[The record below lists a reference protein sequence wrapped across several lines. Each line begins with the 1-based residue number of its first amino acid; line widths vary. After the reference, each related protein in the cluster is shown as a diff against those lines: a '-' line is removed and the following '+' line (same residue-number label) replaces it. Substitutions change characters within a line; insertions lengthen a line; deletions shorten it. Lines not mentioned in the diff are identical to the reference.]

1 MMRALLR
8 LARDRSAAAAVELA
22 MSLPVLLVIAYAT
35 FEMGNYFRTE
45 HVVQKAARDAAR
57 YAARLPMTNYPDC
70 TTVPAGTVDKIEK
83 VARTGR
89 PDGTAS
95 NRIHTWT
102 GTSMTQVSISC
113 ATGQTYS
120 NAGVYQN
127 FPGGAPV
134 VTVTATVP
142 YGSLWGSLGFGAM
155 NLNVY
160 GRSQAAV
167 FGA

>member
-1 MMRALLR
+1 MGT
-8 LARDRSAAAAVELA
+8 LAPLGRNRSGAAAAELA
-22 MSLPVLLVIAYAT
+22 LSLPVLLVLFYAC
-35 FEMGNYFRTE
+35 FEMGNYFWTE

-57 YAARLPMTNYPDC
+57 YAARLPMLEYPDC
-70 TTVPAGTVDKIEK
+70 TTVPAGTIDKIEK

-102 GTSMTQVSISC
+102 GSGMTQVAIAC
-113 ATGQTYS
+113 TTGQPYS
-120 NAGVYQN
+120 TGGVYQN
-127 FPGGAPV
+127 FPAGAPV

-142 YGSLWGSLGFGAM
+142 YGSLWGTLGFGATS
-155 NLNVY
+155 LSVY

>member
-1 MMRALLR
+1 
-8 LARDRSAAAAVELA
+8 
-22 MSLPVLLVIAYAT
+22 MSLPVLLVLAYAP
-35 FEMGNYFRTE
+35 FELGNYFWTE

-57 YAARLPMTNYPDC
+57 YAARLPMTDYPDC

-95 NRIHTWT
+95 NRVHTWT
-102 GTSMTQVSISC
+102 GAGMTQVSIAC
-113 ATGQTYS
+113 VTGQPYS
-120 NAGVYQN
+120 TAGVYQN
-127 FPGGAPV
+127 FPAGAPV
-134 VTVTATVP
+134 VTVTSTVP
-142 YGSLWGSLGFGAM
+142 YGSLWGTLGFPAM
-155 NLNVY
+155 NLSIY